1 MLTYFQAIIFQVLF
15 KFIKVDKSFFI
26 NRNRFFFFNQKVI
39 CRTHEK
45 SRRIAFRL
53 IFTIVINFLQLD
65 NKW

>member
-26 NRNRFFFFNQKVI
+26 NRNRFLFFNQKVI

-45 SRRIAFRL
+45 SLRIAFRL

-65 NKW
+65 NK